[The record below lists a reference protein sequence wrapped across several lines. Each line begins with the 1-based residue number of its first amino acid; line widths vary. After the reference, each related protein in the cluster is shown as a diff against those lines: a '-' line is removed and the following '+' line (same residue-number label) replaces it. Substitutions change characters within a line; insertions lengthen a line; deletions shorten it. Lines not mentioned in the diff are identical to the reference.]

1 MSYFIGLLSGTSVDS
16 IDAAI
21 VQITDDEITL
31 IATHEQPFSP
41 ESKHVVQS
49 LIKSQ
54 QTSLANYAN
63 CDALLAEEFAHAVK
77 ILLSKSNTDASDIVA
92 IGSHGQ
98 TIYHQPNKGSKDKRN
113 TIQIGTPHIIAVQTG
128 IDVVANFRSMDMAL
142 NGQGAPLAPILHEKL
157 YQIKQQNRAVINLGG
172 IANVS
177 FFGKDYPQVIG
188 YDTGPANCLL
198 DEWINIHQ
206 NKTYDKYGDWAQKG
220 VLNKTLLKQM
230 LSDDYFQKSA
240 PKSTGREYFNRNW
253 FENFKEQFNTTLA
266 VDIQNTLT
274 HLTAQSIALEIKKQS
289 ATTDEIILMGGGA
302 FNTYLVELIQA
313 YTQVKVTVAKD
324 ANWIEAI
331 LFAYLAERRIKN
343 KRLDLSSITGSSAPL
358 LLGDIIKK

>member
-1 MSYFIGLLSGTSVDS
+1 MSYFIGLLSGTSVDG

-21 VQITDDEITL
+21 VQITNDQITL
-31 IATHEQPFSP
+31 IATHEQPFSS
-41 ESKHVVQS
+41 ELKQQVQN
-49 LIKSQ
+49 LIKTQ
-54 QTSLANYAN
+54 QTTLDNFAN
-63 CDALLAEEFAHAVK
+63 CDALLADEFAHAVNA
-77 ILLSKSNTDASDIVA
+77 LLAKANMEAKDIVA

-98 TIYHQPNKGSKDKRN
+98 TIYHQPNKDNKDKRS
-113 TIQIGTPHIIAVQTG
+113 TIQIGSPHIIAAQTG

-142 NGQGAPLAPILHEKL
+142 NGQGAPLAPVLHEKL
-157 YQIKQQNRAVINLGG
+157 YQNNKQNTAVINLGG

-177 FFGKDYPQVIG
+177 FFGKDFAQLIG

-198 DEWINIHQ
+198 DEWISIHQ
-206 NKTYDKYGDWAQKG
+206 NKSYDKDGDWAQQG
-220 VLNKTLLKQM
+220 RLNEKLLNEM
-230 LSDDYFQKSA
+230 LLDDYFQKSA

-253 FENFKEQFNTTLA
+253 FENFKEQFNATLA

-274 HLTAQSIALEIKKQS
+274 HLSAQSIALEIKKQS
-289 ATTDEIILMGGGA
+289 ATIDEIILMGGGA
-302 FNTYLVELIQA
+302 FNIYLVELIQA
-313 YTQVKVTVAKD
+313 YTKVKVTVAKN